1 MAARRPREAALTGAV
16 LTVGE
21 SMGLLDPDEDWSYGS
36 RLRLRMA
43 GAESNFAIAL
53 ARLGVP
59 SRWISRVG
67 EDPIGAMIVD
77 ALTAEGVDVT
87 GVRRD
92 PGAPTGMYY
101 KAREAGVTTVHYY
114 RHGSA
119 ASRLAVQDV
128 PDAALDG
135 VVHVHLTGITMA
147 LSASAAELVEDLAAR
162 ARARAIPLTFDPNWR
177 SSLWTGPEA
186 AREAYSRVL
195 PYADWVLCGAEEG
208 SVLFGGASPGET
220 IAALRAAGAGDAVVR
235 IGARG
240 AALLEP
246 EGEVVVPPAEQVDV
260 VDEVGAGDA
269 FAAGFVYALLGG
281 AAPRAATAVAN
292 RLAGY
297 ALRTSGDWETL
308 PYREDI
314 EAALPQ
320 EI

>member
-1 MAARRPREAALTGAV
+1 LTGAV

-21 SMGLLDPDEDWSYGS
+21 SMGLLDPEEDLSYGS

-53 ARLGVP
+53 ARLGVR

-67 EDPIGAMIVD
+67 DDPIGAMIVA
-77 ALTAEGVDVT
+77 ALSEEGVDVT

-101 KAREAGVTTVHYY
+101 KARTGGVTTVHYY

-119 ASRLAVQDV
+119 ASRLTSEDV

-135 VVHVHLTGITMA
+135 VTHLHLTGITMA
-147 LSASAAELVEDLAAR
+147 LSAAAADLVADLAVR
-162 ARARAIPLTFDPNWR
+162 ARARDIALTFDPNWR
-177 SSLWTGPEA
+177 SALWAGPAEA
-186 AREAYSRVL
+186 RRAYERVL

-208 SVLFGGASPGET
+208 SVLFGGATPAET
-220 IAALRAAGAGDAVVR
+220 IAAVRDAGAGDAVVR

-240 AALLEP
+240 AALVES
-246 EGEVVVPPAEQVDV
+246 GREVVVPPAQHIDV

-269 FAAGFVYALLGG
+269 FAAGFVYALRGG
-281 AAPRAATAVAN
+281 ATPRTATATAN

-297 ALRTSGDWETL
+297 ALRASGDWETL
-308 PYREDI
+308 PYREEI

-320 EI
+320 ET

>member
-1 MAARRPREAALTGAV
+1 MTGAV

-21 SMGLLDPDEDWSYGS
+21 SMGLLDPEEDLSYGS
-36 RLRLRMA
+36 RVRMRMA

-67 EDPIGAMIVD
+67 DDPIGAMI
-77 ALTAEGVDVT
+77 LTALRDEGVDVT

-92 PGAPTGMYY
+92 PWAPTGMYY
-101 KAREAGVTTVHYY
+101 KARAGGLTTVHYY

-119 ASRLAVQDV
+119 ASRLAPEDV
-128 PDAALDG
+128 PDAALEG
-135 VVHVHLTGITMA
+135 VAHVHLTGITMA
-147 LSASAAELVEDLAAR
+147 LSTSAADLVADLAAR
-162 ARARAIPLTFDPNWR
+162 ANAREIPLTFDPNWR
-177 SSLWTGPEA
+177 PALWAGPAEA
-186 AREAYSRVL
+186 RQAYERVL
-195 PYADWVLCGAEEG
+195 PYVDWVLCGAEEG
-208 SVLFGGASPGET
+208 SVLFGGATPGET
-220 IAALRAAGAGDAVVR
+220 IAALRDAGAGDAVVR

-240 AALLEP
+240 AALLES
-246 EGEVVVPPAEQVDV
+246 GREVVVPPAEHIDV

-281 AAPRAATAVAN
+281 AAPRAATETGN

-308 PYREDI
+308 PHREEI

-320 EI
+320 ET